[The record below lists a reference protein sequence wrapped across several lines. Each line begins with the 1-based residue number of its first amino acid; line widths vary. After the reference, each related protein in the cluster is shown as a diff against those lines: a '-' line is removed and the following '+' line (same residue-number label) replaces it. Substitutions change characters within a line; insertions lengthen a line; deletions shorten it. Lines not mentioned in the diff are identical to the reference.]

1 MARKFILSE
10 APVIEV
16 QEPDD
21 NGHYTVMLGSSLQFL
36 FDAEAKKFFQYQ
48 EWASNKEIT
57 ERTKEL
63 SLMEDKEEAERLF
76 AEAKAEWKAQSKK
89 VVYDIQ
95 LNGKDFA
102 DQVSNIV
109 IQWVSK
115 EYL

>member
-16 QEPDD
+16 QEQDD
-21 NGHYTVMLGSSLQFL
+21 NGHYIVMLWTSLQFL

-48 EWASNKEIT
+48 EGASNKEIT
-57 ERTKEL
+57 EKTKEL

-76 AEAKAEWKAQSKK
+76 AEAKEQWKAQSKK
-89 VVYDIQ
+89 VVYNIE
-95 LNGKDFA
+95 LNGKDFS
-102 DQVSNIV
+102 DQISQI
-109 IQWVSK
+109 IAEWVSK